1 HTHRDTHTHTHTHT
15 QKRGHARTADS
26 KCRATDESRRERERG
41 VEGEIVDIRV
51 TGVQTCALP
60 ISHTHRDTHTHT
72 HTHTQKRGHARTAA
86 SKCRATAPRRRAVPA
101 GSCCSHLSRLR
112 TGPFDETTRSAAA
125 EAAAV

>member
-1 HTHRDTHTHTHTHT
+1 MLSSFGQTLWKRPLGLLGLDGVRHARTHARTHAHTHIETHTHTH
-15 QKRGHARTADS
+15 A
-26 KCRATDESRRERERG
+26 
-41 VEGEIVDIRV
+41 
-51 TGVQTCALP
+51 
-60 ISHTHRDTHTHT
+60 
-72 HTHTQKRGHARTAA
+72 QKRGHARTAA